1 MKRRPFKLKSGN
13 NPSIAKF
20 MGVSPIKDNGNE
32 DNGNEEKETTDNA
45 AVTDGTNTDNTV
57 VEEKELTPEELEK
70 QKKEKRKRML
80 KNIGKV
86 ALAGLEG
93 GLNKAYGTSI
103 KATSILDDKKDSE
116 DKYKTL
122 QEKYAELEAKLKL
135 KDDDKE

>member
-32 DNGNEEKETTDNA
+32 DEETTDNA
-45 AVTDGTNTDNTV
+45 SGTDDTETGGAVV
-57 VEEKELTPEELEK
+57 QEKELTPEELEK
-70 QKKEKRKRML
+70 QKKEKRKRRL

-93 GLNKAYGTSI
+93 GLNKAYGTTI

>member
-32 DNGNEEKETTDNA
+32 DEETNETSNDTSAD
-45 AVTDGTNTDNTV
+45 VST
-57 VEEKELTPEELEK
+57 EESKELTPEELEK
-70 QKKEKRKRML
+70 QKKDKRKRML

-93 GLNKAYGTSI
+93 GLNKAYGTTI

-122 QEKYAELEAKLKL
+122 QEKYAELEEKLKL

>member
-32 DNGNEEKETTDNA
+32 DEETTDNA
-45 AVTDGTNTDNTV
+45 GGTDDANTEGAVTQ
-57 VEEKELTPEELEK
+57 EKELTPEELEK